1 MKVAI
6 RKIDQYKLDELEAA
20 VAEFLQP
27 QSTARKKEFSRMK
40 RVFIKP
46 NMLGAYSPEDAVTTH
61 PLVLEAVIRYLL
73 QNNKEVWIG
82 DSPGGSVNVDQVW
95 QKCGLQDLAERYPIK
110 LINLSKYK
118 FREISH
124 LGYTIRLSEVIWD
137 CDAVINIAKYKT
149 HSLMAFTGAV
159 KNLYGL
165 VPGMIKSDY
174 HRKFPSSRDF
184 AKLISAIY
192 QIVKPRIHYN
202 MIDGILG
209 MDGAG
214 PSAGNVRNFSLFMGS
229 ESASA
234 LDYQASTLMGFKIPD
249 VPYLF
254 DALHSDGVLPSH
266 IDIPHSFKHF
276 ILADVDIKT
285 VKLRKD
291 TMRFVPGIASYAIGK
306 LFFFHPVVSDR
317 CHKCGICVQSCPVSA
332 IVYNSEGLPVVNPSK
347 CIKCM
352 CCHEMCPYQAI
363 DIYKSPVARL
373 ILR

>member
-6 RKIDQYKLDELEAA
+6 RKIDRYHLEELELA

-27 QSTARKKEFSRMK
+27 QNPAGKKEFNRLK
-40 RVFIKP
+40 RFFIKP
-46 NMLGAYSPEDAVTTH
+46 NLLGAYGPEAAVTTH

-82 DSPGGSVNVDQVW
+82 DSPGGTVNVEQVW
-95 QKCGLQDLAERYPIK
+95 QKCGLKDLAERYPIK
-110 LINLSKYK
+110 LINLSTHK
-118 FREISH
+118 FREISYR
-124 LGYTIRLSEVIWD
+124 GYKIRLSEVIWD
-137 CDAVINIAKYKT
+137 CEAVINIAKFKT

-174 HRKFPSSRDF
+174 HRKYPGMREF
-184 AKLISAIY
+184 AKMITAIY
-192 QIVKPRIHYN
+192 SIVKPCIYYN

-229 ESASA
+229 RSASA
-234 LDYQASTLMGFKIPD
+234 LDYQASKLMGFKIQE

-254 DALHSDGVLPSH
+254 DALHSDGVLPSRV
-266 IDIPHSFKHF
+266 DIPHSFKHF
-276 ILADVDIKT
+276 ILPEVDIKT
-285 VKLRKD
+285 VKISKD
-291 TMRFVPGIASYAIGK
+291 VMRFVPGIASYAIGK

-317 CHKCGICVQSCPVSA
+317 CHKCGICVQSCPVNA
-332 IVYNSEGLPVVNPSK
+332 IVYNSEGLPVVNPNK

-352 CCHEMCPYQAI
+352 CCHEMCPFQAI
-363 DIYKSPVARL
+363 DIYKSPVARM
-373 ILR
+373 IMR